1 MLLWILGEVVV
12 GLLVSGI
19 VTGLVVG
26 AARQSVD
33 GAGAWVAVIITVAS
47 ILASVVVGERM
58 RRRRLSP

>member
-26 AARQSVD
+26 AARLPGD
-33 GAGAWVAVIITVAS
+33 GAGAWVAVSITVAS
-47 ILASVVVGERM
+47 ILAAVVVGERM